1 MDTASA
7 QPTGSRAAAQERPAQ
22 TTQLLSPQAPDQ
34 SRQRGA
40 SGVRTSSL
48 GDGLNTGVNTNKANS
63 YLGAN
68 PVSSSAGN
76 ISSSN
81 VNSQPVNL
89 AHSEASPQAP
99 INSNSNSNQAR
110 NIQPAVQNP
119 PVAVPAKGMSRF
131 INMFKSQPSPSQHET
146 HQTADSQLAN
156 QTLTL
161 SPSAPASPQSRV
173 PSNTPATKSSRTD
186 LFKRASNPKPLQ
198 HTSQPSLSSTS
209 GDGSSMGGKQPSLIN
224 FRRQGS
230 GVNPPTPMVSPSS
243 SISLMPEYP
252 LPSDMPM
259 IASATADPAG
269 FVFGVTIAEAAARAG
284 KNGIPDIVVQCVE
297 YLERKNLIDTEGLYR
312 IPGSIKRV
320 KEWAAKFDAYG
331 YSSGGGGGGSGY
343 SAYEADVGPSSFSS
357 SAEHLTVPE
366 SLSVLTKR
374 SSSLP
379 NNRAVT
385 GVGLWHANANGCPST
400 PGFAVNLDN
409 ETAPTVASL
418 LKKYLSSVKGKF
430 APPALWEVLDTIALD
445 INMGPPTPEVV
456 HGIRTHIDAVLLSK
470 EHMHTF
476 AYFMLHLHRV
486 QSLSAINLMTPRNLA
501 LCIFVPA
508 KEGAEYVV
516 RYADVI
522 FGNVPLVPAEYIEL
536 LPKADPVVA
545 VDVDPSGLM
554 TPPKRWLD
562 SPEPGKKGEEHGVE
576 EGLEDLQ
583 IESAKPVGHQPP
595 VASLTPMESP
605 VHDVKRPAFDVAAV
619 NLAGSL
625 TQDML
630 AAIPSLSSADL
641 TPSAK
646 AGAKET

>member
-1 MDTASA
+1 
-7 QPTGSRAAAQERPAQ
+7 
-22 TTQLLSPQAPDQ
+22 
-34 SRQRGA
+34 
-40 SGVRTSSL
+40 
-48 GDGLNTGVNTNKANS
+48 
-63 YLGAN
+63 
-68 PVSSSAGN
+68 
-76 ISSSN
+76 
-81 VNSQPVNL
+81 
-89 AHSEASPQAP
+89 
-99 INSNSNSNQAR
+99 
-110 NIQPAVQNP
+110 
-119 PVAVPAKGMSRF
+119 
-131 INMFKSQPSPSQHET
+131 
-146 HQTADSQLAN
+146 
-156 QTLTL
+156 
-161 SPSAPASPQSRV
+161 
-173 PSNTPATKSSRTD
+173 
-186 LFKRASNPKPLQ
+186 
-198 HTSQPSLSSTS
+198 
-209 GDGSSMGGKQPSLIN
+209 MGGKQPSLIN

-243 SISLMPEYP
+243 SVAHMQEYP

-259 IASATADPAG
+259 IASTTAEPAG
-269 FVFGVTIAEAAARAG
+269 YVFGVTIAEAAARAG

-331 YSSGGGGGGSGY
+331 YSSSGGSGY

-366 SLSVLTKR
+366 SLSVLMKR

-445 INMGPPTPEVV
+445 IKMGPPTPEVV

-516 RYADVI
+516 QYADVI
-522 FGNVPLVPAEYIEL
+522 FGNVPLVPAEFIEL

-562 SPEPGKKGEEHGVE
+562 SPEPGKKGEEHGGGSGGVE
-576 EGLEDLQ
+576 EGMEDLHL
-583 IESAKPVGHQPP
+583 ESKPQGYPTA
-595 VASLTPMESP
+595 VASLTPVESP
-605 VHDVKRPAFDVAAV
+605 NHDLKRPVFESVDV
-619 NLAGSL
+619 AGSL

-630 AAIPSLSSADL
+630 AAIPGLSSANL
-641 TPSAK
+641 TKPA
-646 AGAKET
+646 AKEM